1 MKYRRKYMKHL
12 LVIHT
17 GGTISM
23 SQDQSN
29 KVVTNDINPIS
40 MHQDV
45 INQYAQIDELNPFN
59 VPSPHM
65 TIKHVKQLKDIILE
79 AVTNKYYDGFV
90 ITHGTDTLE
99 ETAFLLDLILGIEQ
113 PVVITGA
120 MRSSNEI
127 GSDGLYNYISAIR
140 VASDEKARHKGVMV
154 VFNDEIHTARNVT
167 KTHTSN
173 TNTFQSPNHGPL
185 GVLTKD
191 RVQFHHMPYRQQ
203 ALENVNEKL
212 NVPLVKAYMGM
223 PGDIFSF
230 YSREGIDG
238 MVIEALGQGNI
249 PPSALEG
256 IQQLVSLNIPILV
269 KAYMGMPGDIFS
281 FYSREGIDGM
291 VIEALGQGNI
301 PPSALEGIQQLVS
314 LNIPIVLVSRSFNGI
329 VSPTY
334 AYDGGGYQLAQQGFI
349 FSNGLNGPKARL
361 KLLVAL
367 SNNLDKAEIKSYF
380 EL

>member
-1 MKYRRKYMKHL
+1 MKHL

-17 GGTISM
+17 GGSISM

-65 TIKHVKQLKDIILE
+65 TIQHVKQLKDIILE
-79 AVTNKYYDGFV
+79 AVSNKYYDGFV

-203 ALENVNEKL
+203 ALENVNDKL

-249 PPSALEG
+249 PPSAL
-256 IQQLVSLNIPILV
+256 
-269 KAYMGMPGDIFS
+269 D
-281 FYSREGIDGM
+281 
-291 VIEALGQGNI
+291 
-301 PPSALEGIQQLVS
+301 GIQQLVS

>member
-1 MKYRRKYMKHL
+1 MKHL

-65 TIKHVKQLKDIILE
+65 TIQHVKQLKDIILE
-79 AVTNKYYDGFV
+79 AVSNKYYDGFV

-256 IQQLVSLNIPILV
+256 IQQLVSLNIPI
-269 KAYMGMPGDIFS
+269 
-281 FYSREGIDGM
+281 
-291 VIEALGQGNI
+291 
-301 PPSALEGIQQLVS
+301 
-314 LNIPIVLVSRSFNGI
+314 VLVSRSFNGI

-349 FSNGLNGPKARL
+349 FSNGLNGLKARL

>member
-1 MKYRRKYMKHL
+1 MKHL

-65 TIKHVKQLKDIILE
+65 TIQHVKQLKDIILE
-79 AVTNKYYDGFV
+79 AVTNKFYDGFV

-203 ALENVNEKL
+203 ALENVNDKL
-212 NVPLVKAYMGM
+212 NVP
-223 PGDIFSF
+223 
-230 YSREGIDG
+230 
-238 MVIEALGQGNI
+238 
-249 PPSALEG
+249 
-256 IQQLVSLNIPILV
+256 LV

>member
-1 MKYRRKYMKHL
+1 MKHL

-65 TIKHVKQLKDIILE
+65 TIQHVKQLKDIILE

-99 ETAFLLDLILGIEQ
+99 ETGFLLDLILGIEQ

-203 ALENVNEKL
+203 ALENVNDKL
-212 NVPLVKAYMGM
+212 NVP
-223 PGDIFSF
+223 
-230 YSREGIDG
+230 
-238 MVIEALGQGNI
+238 
-249 PPSALEG
+249 
-256 IQQLVSLNIPILV
+256 LV

>member
-1 MKYRRKYMKHL
+1 MKHL

-65 TIKHVKQLKDIILE
+65 TIQHVKQLKDIILE
-79 AVTNKYYDGFV
+79 AVSNKYYDGFV

-203 ALENVNEKL
+203 ELENVNDKL

-249 PPSALEG
+249 PPSAL
-256 IQQLVSLNIPILV
+256 
-269 KAYMGMPGDIFS
+269 D
-281 FYSREGIDGM
+281 
-291 VIEALGQGNI
+291 
-301 PPSALEGIQQLVS
+301 GIQQLVS

>member
-1 MKYRRKYMKHL
+1 MKHL

-29 KVVTNDINPIS
+29 KVVTNDTNPIS

-65 TIKHVKQLKDIILE
+65 TIQHVKQLKDIILE

-203 ALENVNEKL
+203 ALENVNDKL
-212 NVPLVKAYMGM
+212 NVPLVKAYMG
-223 PGDIFSF
+223 I
-230 YSREGIDG
+230 
-238 MVIEALGQGNI
+238 
-249 PPSALEG
+249 
-256 IQQLVSLNIPILV
+256 
-269 KAYMGMPGDIFS
+269 PGDIFS

>member
-1 MKYRRKYMKHL
+1 MKHL

-65 TIKHVKQLKDIILE
+65 TIQHVKQLKDIILE

-212 NVPLVKAYMGM
+212 NVPLVKAYMCM
-223 PGDIFSF
+223 PS
-230 YSREGIDG
+230 
-238 MVIEALGQGNI
+238 
-249 PPSALEG
+249 
-256 IQQLVSLNIPILV
+256 
-269 KAYMGMPGDIFS
+269 DIFS

-334 AYDGGGYQLAQQGFI
+334 AYNGGGYQLAQRGFI

>member
-1 MKYRRKYMKHL
+1 MKHL
-12 LVIHT
+12 LLIHT

-65 TIKHVKQLKDIILE
+65 TIQHVKQLKDIILE

-203 ALENVNEKL
+203 ALENVNDKL
-212 NVPLVKAYMGM
+212 NVP
-223 PGDIFSF
+223 
-230 YSREGIDG
+230 
-238 MVIEALGQGNI
+238 
-249 PPSALEG
+249 
-256 IQQLVSLNIPILV
+256 LV

>member
-1 MKYRRKYMKHL
+1 MKHL

-45 INQYAQIDELNPFN
+45 INQYAQIDELKPFN

-65 TIKHVKQLKDIILE
+65 TIQHVKQLKDIILE

-256 IQQLVSLNIPILV
+256 IQQLV
-269 KAYMGMPGDIFS
+269 Y
-281 FYSREGIDGM
+281 
-291 VIEALGQGNI
+291 
-301 PPSALEGIQQLVS
+301 

-367 SNNLDKAEIKSYF
+367 SNNLDKAEVKSYF

>member
-1 MKYRRKYMKHL
+1 MKHL

-40 MHQDV
+40 LHQDV

-65 TIKHVKQLKDIILE
+65 TIQHVKQLKDIILE

-167 KTHTSN
+167 KTHASN

-238 MVIEALGQGNI
+238 MVIEALGQGN
-249 PPSALEG
+249 
-256 IQQLVSLNIPILV
+256 
-269 KAYMGMPGDIFS
+269 M
-281 FYSREGIDGM
+281 
-291 VIEALGQGNI
+291 

>member
-1 MKYRRKYMKHL
+1 MKHL

-65 TIKHVKQLKDIILE
+65 TIQHVKQLKDIILE
-79 AVTNKYYDGFV
+79 AVSNKYYDGFV

-113 PVVITGA
+113 PIVITGA

-212 NVPLVKAYMGM
+212 NVPLVKSYMGM

-238 MVIEALGQGNI
+238 MVIEALGQGNM

-256 IQQLVSLNIPILV
+256 IQQLI
-269 KAYMGMPGDIFS
+269 
-281 FYSREGIDGM
+281 
-291 VIEALGQGNI
+291 
-301 PPSALEGIQQLVS
+301 S

-367 SNNLDKAEIKSYF
+367 SNNLDKAEIKAYF
-380 EL
+380 E

>member
-1 MKYRRKYMKHL
+1 MKHL

-65 TIKHVKQLKDIILE
+65 TIQHVKQLKDIILE
-79 AVTNKYYDGFV
+79 AVSNKYYDGFV

-140 VASDEKARHKGVMV
+140 VASNEKARHKGVMV

-256 IQQLVSLNIPILV
+256 IQQLVSLNIPI
-269 KAYMGMPGDIFS
+269 
-281 FYSREGIDGM
+281 
-291 VIEALGQGNI
+291 
-301 PPSALEGIQQLVS
+301 
-314 LNIPIVLVSRSFNGI
+314 VLVSRSFNGI

>member
-1 MKYRRKYMKHL
+1 MKHL

-29 KVVTNDINPIS
+29 KVVTNDTNPIS

-65 TIKHVKQLKDIILE
+65 TIQHVKQLKDIILE

-203 ALENVNEKL
+203 ALENVNDKL

-238 MVIEALGQGNI
+238 MVIEALGQG
-249 PPSALEG
+249 S
-256 IQQLVSLNIPILV
+256 
-269 KAYMGMPGDIFS
+269 
-281 FYSREGIDGM
+281 
-291 VIEALGQGNI
+291 I

>member
-1 MKYRRKYMKHL
+1 MKHL

-40 MHQDV
+40 LHQDV

-65 TIKHVKQLKDIILE
+65 TIQHVKQLKDIILE

-90 ITHGTDTLE
+90 IAHGTDTLE

-238 MVIEALGQGNI
+238 MVIEALGQGN
-249 PPSALEG
+249 
-256 IQQLVSLNIPILV
+256 
-269 KAYMGMPGDIFS
+269 M
-281 FYSREGIDGM
+281 
-291 VIEALGQGNI
+291 

>member
-1 MKYRRKYMKHL
+1 MKHL

-65 TIKHVKQLKDIILE
+65 TIQHVKQLKDIILE
-79 AVTNKYYDGFV
+79 AVSNKYYDGFV

-140 VASDEKARHKGVMV
+140 VASDEKARHKGVKV

-203 ALENVNEKL
+203 ALENVNDKL

-249 PPSALEG
+249 PPSAL
-256 IQQLVSLNIPILV
+256 
-269 KAYMGMPGDIFS
+269 D
-281 FYSREGIDGM
+281 
-291 VIEALGQGNI
+291 
-301 PPSALEGIQQLVS
+301 GIQQLVS

>member
-1 MKYRRKYMKHL
+1 MKHL

-65 TIKHVKQLKDIILE
+65 TIQHVKQLKDIILE

-99 ETAFLLDLILGIEQ
+99 ETAFLLDLILGIKQ

-203 ALENVNEKL
+203 ALENVNDKL
-212 NVPLVKAYMGM
+212 NVP
-223 PGDIFSF
+223 
-230 YSREGIDG
+230 
-238 MVIEALGQGNI
+238 
-249 PPSALEG
+249 
-256 IQQLVSLNIPILV
+256 LV

>member
-1 MKYRRKYMKHL
+1 MKHL

-40 MHQDV
+40 LHQDV

-65 TIKHVKQLKDIILE
+65 TIQHVKQLKDIILE
-79 AVTNKYYDGFV
+79 AVTSKYYDGFV

-238 MVIEALGQGNI
+238 MVIEALGQGN
-249 PPSALEG
+249 
-256 IQQLVSLNIPILV
+256 
-269 KAYMGMPGDIFS
+269 M
-281 FYSREGIDGM
+281 
-291 VIEALGQGNI
+291 

>member
-1 MKYRRKYMKHL
+1 MKHL

-29 KVVTNDINPIS
+29 KVVTNDTNPIS

-65 TIKHVKQLKDIILE
+65 TIQHVKQLKDIILE

-203 ALENVNEKL
+203 ALENVNDKL

-238 MVIEALGQGNI
+238 V
-249 PPSALEG
+249 
-256 IQQLVSLNIPILV
+256 
-269 KAYMGMPGDIFS
+269 
-281 FYSREGIDGM
+281 

>member
-1 MKYRRKYMKHL
+1 MKHL

-40 MHQDV
+40 LHQDV

-65 TIKHVKQLKDIILE
+65 TIQHVKQLKDIILE

-120 MRSSNEI
+120 MRSYNEI

-238 MVIEALGQGNI
+238 MVIEALGQGN
-249 PPSALEG
+249 
-256 IQQLVSLNIPILV
+256 
-269 KAYMGMPGDIFS
+269 M
-281 FYSREGIDGM
+281 
-291 VIEALGQGNI
+291 

>member
-1 MKYRRKYMKHL
+1 MKHL

-40 MHQDV
+40 LHQDV

-65 TIKHVKQLKDIILE
+65 TIQHVKQLKDIILE

-99 ETAFLLDLILGIEQ
+99 ETAYLLDLILGIEQ

-256 IQQLVSLNIPILV
+256 IQQLVSLNIPI
-269 KAYMGMPGDIFS
+269 
-281 FYSREGIDGM
+281 
-291 VIEALGQGNI
+291 
-301 PPSALEGIQQLVS
+301 
-314 LNIPIVLVSRSFNGI
+314 VLVSRSFNGI

>member
-1 MKYRRKYMKHL
+1 
-12 LVIHT
+12 
-17 GGTISM
+17 
-23 SQDQSN
+23 
-29 KVVTNDINPIS
+29 
-40 MHQDV
+40 
-45 INQYAQIDELNPFN
+45 
-59 VPSPHM
+59 
-65 TIKHVKQLKDIILE
+65 
-79 AVTNKYYDGFV
+79 GFV

-127 GSDGLYNYISAIR
+127 GSDGLYNYISGIR

-203 ALENVNEKL
+203 ALENVNDKL
-212 NVPLVKAYMGM
+212 NVP
-223 PGDIFSF
+223 
-230 YSREGIDG
+230 
-238 MVIEALGQGNI
+238 
-249 PPSALEG
+249 
-256 IQQLVSLNIPILV
+256 LV

>member
-1 MKYRRKYMKHL
+1 MKHL

-65 TIKHVKQLKDIILE
+65 TIQHVKQLKDIILE

-167 KTHTSN
+167 K
-173 TNTFQSPNHGPL
+173 
-185 GVLTKD
+185 
-191 RVQFHHMPYRQQ
+191 
-203 ALENVNEKL
+203 
-212 NVPLVKAYMGM
+212 
-223 PGDIFSF
+223 
-230 YSREGIDG
+230 
-238 MVIEALGQGNI
+238 
-249 PPSALEG
+249 
-256 IQQLVSLNIPILV
+256 
-269 KAYMGMPGDIFS
+269 
-281 FYSREGIDGM
+281 
-291 VIEALGQGNI
+291 
-301 PPSALEGIQQLVS
+301 
-314 LNIPIVLVSRSFNGI
+314 
-329 VSPTY
+329 
-334 AYDGGGYQLAQQGFI
+334 
-349 FSNGLNGPKARL
+349 
-361 KLLVAL
+361 
-367 SNNLDKAEIKSYF
+367 
-380 EL
+380 

>member
-1 MKYRRKYMKHL
+1 MKHL

-65 TIKHVKQLKDIILE
+65 TIQHVKQLKDIILE

-191 RVQFHHMPYRQQ
+191 HVQFHHMPYRQQ
-203 ALENVNEKL
+203 ALENVNDKL
-212 NVPLVKAYMGM
+212 NVP
-223 PGDIFSF
+223 
-230 YSREGIDG
+230 
-238 MVIEALGQGNI
+238 
-249 PPSALEG
+249 
-256 IQQLVSLNIPILV
+256 LV

>member
-1 MKYRRKYMKHL
+1 MKHL

-65 TIKHVKQLKDIILE
+65 TIQHVKQLKDIILE

-203 ALENVNEKL
+203 ALENVNDKL
-212 NVPLVKAYMGM
+212 NVPLVKAYM
-223 PGDIFSF
+223 S
-230 YSREGIDG
+230 
-238 MVIEALGQGNI
+238 
-249 PPSALEG
+249 
-256 IQQLVSLNIPILV
+256 
-269 KAYMGMPGDIFS
+269 MPGDIFS

>member
-1 MKYRRKYMKHL
+1 MKHL

-65 TIKHVKQLKDIILE
+65 TIQHVKQLKDIILE
-79 AVTNKYYDGFV
+79 AVSNKYYDGFV

-113 PVVITGA
+113 PVVITSA

-203 ALENVNEKL
+203 ALENVNDKL

-249 PPSALEG
+249 PPSAL
-256 IQQLVSLNIPILV
+256 
-269 KAYMGMPGDIFS
+269 D
-281 FYSREGIDGM
+281 
-291 VIEALGQGNI
+291 
-301 PPSALEGIQQLVS
+301 GIQQLVS

>member
-1 MKYRRKYMKHL
+1 MKHL

-59 VPSPHM
+59 VPSPHL
-65 TIKHVKQLKDIILE
+65 TIQHVKQLKDIILE
-79 AVTNKYYDGFV
+79 AVSNKYYDGFV

-256 IQQLVSLNIPILV
+256 IQQLVSLNIPI
-269 KAYMGMPGDIFS
+269 
-281 FYSREGIDGM
+281 
-291 VIEALGQGNI
+291 
-301 PPSALEGIQQLVS
+301 
-314 LNIPIVLVSRSFNGI
+314 VLVSRSFNGI